1 MKFKV
6 IGAFISFF
14 ILIGFANA
22 KPMPPGT
29 GNSVPAN
36 ILFLVDKSQS
46 MHNSASGKIA
56 NALRPPTDVVGNGT
70 GNYFISGIDESG
82 FYYMN
87 ADQNKKVSDNNV
99 FKGVSSRAHG
109 LKNRNLG
116 SPVQI
121 EYYPG
126 NNKIYVLADQ
136 RLRSHGGN
144 CRYGGFILY
153 TVNPKIAV
161 GGKNSWPNGSVAHW
175 NVNKFPT
182 NLKIGHFPFRKN
194 CNSAPKDSRNK
205 KL

>member
-1 MKFKV
+1 MYLK
-6 IGAFISFF
+6 
-14 ILIGFANA
+14 
-22 KPMPPGT
+22 
-29 GNSVPAN
+29 
-36 ILFLVDKSQS
+36 
-46 MHNSASGKIA
+46 
-56 NALRPPTDVVGNGT
+56 
-70 GNYFISGIDESG
+70 E
-82 FYYMN
+82 
-87 ADQNKKVSDNNV
+87 
-99 FKGVSSRAHG
+99 SSRAHG

-175 NVNKFPT
+175 NVNKFP
-182 NLKIGHFPFRKN
+182 NNISIGGFPFRKN
-194 CNSAPKDSRNK
+194 CQGHQKIARNK
-205 KL
+205 KAISITGSTAMAIHNNRLYVVSADTPNYTKYSAMWVLDLNTGLDADGWGKGKFCNTSGKGTA